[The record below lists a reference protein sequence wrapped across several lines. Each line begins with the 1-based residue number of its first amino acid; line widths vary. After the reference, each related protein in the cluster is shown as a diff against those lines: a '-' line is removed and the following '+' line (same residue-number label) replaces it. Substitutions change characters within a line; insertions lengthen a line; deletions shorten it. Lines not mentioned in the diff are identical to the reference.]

1 MGYVKQED
9 LVLLE
14 KRLYDA
20 FMSKVQE
27 IDNFAYENHK
37 ANSNDIDTII
47 IAEAGEEVTNG

>member
-20 FMSKVQE
+20 FMLKVQE